1 MAHMQF
7 LLDLLFP
14 KKSLTGTEGGWI
26 TAREREQM
34 RLTPLL
40 LSETE
45 LRRQGIA
52 YLDSVIAAGRYD
64 SSPLLKKAILTF
76 KYKRIPELSKDL
88 SDWMLKAIPG
98 LLILP
103 MSQKPDADFRTSDTF
118 ARSTVHSSL
127 FTPTLC
133 PVPLHWTRKFWRGF
147 NQAELL
153 GKNISDATKW
163 PTQHLL
169 KRVRATGHQA
179 HRKREERLTAL
190 EDAFVF
196 DDRCDVPTT
205 VILVDDLCT
214 TGATLRECA
223 KALKKAGVKH
233 VLALV
238 VAYG

>member
-1 MAHMQF
+1 MGHMQF

-26 TAREREQM
+26 TARERERM

-40 LSETE
+40 LSEAE

-52 YLDSVIAAGRYD
+52 YLDSVVAAGRYD

-76 KYKRIPELSKDL
+76 KYKRIPELAKDL
-88 SDWMLKAIPG
+88 SDWMLAAIPG
-98 LLILP
+98 LLVLP
-103 MSQKPDADFRTSDTF
+103 RAQTSDTDFRTSALSTSDTSP
-118 ARSTVHSSL
+118 A
-127 FTPTLC
+127 PTLC
-133 PVPLHWTRKFWRGF
+133 PVPLHWSRRFWRGF

-153 GKNISDATKW
+153 AKNISDAKKW
-163 PTQHLL
+163 PTRNLL

-179 HRKREERLTAL
+179 HRKRDERLTAL
-190 EDAFVF
+190 NDAFVF
-196 DDRCDVPTT
+196 DDRFDVPKT
-205 VILVDDLCT
+205 VVLIDDLCT

-223 KALKKAGVKH
+223 KELKKAGVKH
-233 VLALV
+233 VSALV

>member
-26 TAREREQM
+26 TARERERM

-40 LSETE
+40 LSEAE

-52 YLDSVIAAGRYD
+52 YLDSVVAAGRYD

-76 KYKRIPELSKDL
+76 KYKRIPELAKDL
-88 SDWMLKAIPG
+88 SGWMLAAIPG

-103 MSQKPDADFRTSDTF
+103 TTENNFRTSALSTSDTSP
-118 ARSTVHSSL
+118 A
-127 FTPTLC
+127 PILC
-133 PVPLHWTRKFWRGF
+133 PVPLHWSRRFWRGF

-153 GKNISDATKW
+153 AKNISDAKQW
-163 PTQHLL
+163 PMQHLL

-190 EDAFVF
+190 NDAFVF
-196 DDRCDVPTT
+196 DERCDVPST

-214 TGATLRECA
+214 TGTTLRECA

-233 VLALV
+233 VSALV

>member
-26 TAREREQM
+26 SAREREQI

-40 LSETE
+40 LSEAE
-45 LRRQGIA
+45 LRRLGIA
-52 YLDSVIAAGRYD
+52 YLDSVVAAGRYD

-88 SDWMLKAIPG
+88 SDWMMKAIPG

-103 MSQKPDADFRTSDTF
+103 TTDAP
-118 ARSTVHSSL
+118 V
-127 FTPTLC
+127 LC
-133 PVPLHWTRKFWRGF
+133 PVPLHWSRRFWRGF

-153 GKNISDATKW
+153 AKNISDVKKW
-163 PTQHLL
+163 PMKHLL
-169 KRVRATGHQA
+169 KRIRATGHQA
-179 HRKREERLTAL
+179 HRKRDERLTAL
-190 EDAFVF
+190 DDAFVF
-196 DDRCDVPTT
+196 DERFDVPST

-233 VLALV
+233 VSALV

>member
-40 LSETE
+40 LSEAE
-45 LRRQGIA
+45 LRRQGMA
-52 YLDSVIAAGRYD
+52 YLDSVVAAGRYD
-64 SSPLLKKAILTF
+64 SSSLLKKAILTF
-76 KYKRIPELSKDL
+76 KYKRIPELANDL

-103 MSQKPDADFRTSDTF
+103 THEMP
-118 ARSTVHSSL
+118 V
-127 FTPTLC
+127 LC
-133 PVPLHWTRKFWRGF
+133 PVPLHWSRTFWRGF

-153 GKNISDATKW
+153 AKNISDAKKW
-163 PTQHLL
+163 PMKNLL

-190 EDAFVF
+190 DGAFAF
-196 DDRCDVPTT
+196 DNQCEVPST
-205 VILVDDLCT
+205 VILIDDLCT

-233 VLALV
+233 VSALV